1 MFERGL
7 ILLIDINRIK
17 VSDRIRKDFGGIEE
31 LAQDIDQNGLIN
43 PIVVTPDYQLIAG
56 ERRLRAHQYLGRKE
70 VVVRVMEISDFE
82 HQLRLEIS
90 ENEHRKEFTFSERV
104 EWAKRLEEVERI
116 KAKERMAAGKE
127 NFHEQPAGQVRDIVA
142 DHAGFGSGRNYD
154 KAKYIMENATPE
166 IIQQLDAGI
175 ISTHKA
181 YVETKERLEAA
192 LREAE
197 TRANQ
202 AEKEKE
208 ELERRYKDAIPVDQV
223 DEAVA
228 AAVERRDEET
238 EVLLEQKSQEA
249 AKKIKER
256 DQYWKD
262 KLEVD
267 VESERL
273 KVEELKAGYQRTKEE
288 LETMKLQQPDDFDEQ
303 QAAAQMKKL
312 RFEAD
317 SNTIQ
322 ISIHVKQFL
331 QKVGITSFMLGAVS
345 SASTSEKKRLS
356 EGLDMLQSFIDQLR
370 PAINSRKVVNPNDID
385 ES

>member
-1 MFERGL
+1 M
-7 ILLIDINRIK
+7 LIDINKIK

-31 LAQDIDQNGLIN
+31 LAHDIDQNGLIN
-43 PIVVTPDYQLIAG
+43 PILVTTDFQLIAG
-56 ERRLRAHQYLGRKE
+56 ERRLRAHQYLDRKE
-70 VVVRVMEISDFE
+70 VPVRVMQIEDYE

-104 EWAKRLEEVERI
+104 EWAKRLEDVERI
-116 KAKERMAAGKE
+116 KAKERMAGGKE
-127 NFHEQPAGQVRDIVA
+127 NIPEQPAGQTRDIVA
-142 DHAGFGSGRNYD
+142 EQAGFGSGRTYD

-181 YVETKERLEAA
+181 FTETKERLEAA
-192 LREAE
+192 VREAE

-202 AEKEKE
+202 AEQEKE
-208 ELERRYKDAIPVDQV
+208 ELQRRYKDAIPADQV

-238 EVLLEQKSQEA
+238 EVLLEQKALEA
-249 AKKIKER
+249 ARNVKDR

-262 KLEVD
+262 KLQGD
-267 VESERL
+267 VEAERL
-273 KVEELKAGYQRTKEE
+273 KVEELKAGYQRVSEE
-288 LETMKLQQPDDFDEQ
+288 LEIIKLQQPNDFDEQ
-303 QAAAQMKKL
+303 QATAQMKKL

-317 SNTIQ
+317 RNTIQ
-322 ISIHVKQFL
+322 ISIHMKQFL
-331 QKVGITSFMLGAVS
+331 QNVGITSFMLGAVS
-345 SASTSEKKRLS
+345 GASTSEKKRLS
-356 EGLDMLQSFIDQLR
+356 EGLDMLQSFIDQMR
-370 PAINSRKVVNPNDID
+370 PAINSRKVVNPNDNID

>member
-1 MFERGL
+1 ML
-7 ILLIDINRIK
+7 INVNQIK

-31 LAQDIDQNGLIN
+31 LAKDIEQNGLIN
-43 PIVVTPDYQLIAG
+43 PIVVTPDYLLIAG

-116 KAKERMAAGKE
+116 KAKERMAGGKE
-127 NFHEQPAGQVRDIVA
+127 NVPEQPTGQVRDIVA
-142 DHAGFGSGRNYD
+142 EQAGFGSGKTYD
-154 KAKYIMENATPE
+154 KAKFIMENATPE

-181 YVETKERLEAA
+181 FTETKERLEAA
-192 LREAE
+192 VREAE
-197 TRANQ
+197 TRAVQ
-202 AEKEKE
+202 AEQEKE
-208 ELERRYKDAIPVDQV
+208 ELQRRYKDAIPADQV

-238 EVLLEQKSQEA
+238 EILLEQKAQEV

-262 KLEVD
+262 KLQAD

-288 LETMKLQQPDDFDEQ
+288 LETMKLQQPDDFNEQ
-303 QAAAQMKKL
+303 QAVAQMKKL

-322 ISIHVKQFL
+322 ISIHIKQFL

-345 SASTSEKKRLS
+345 GAGTSEKKRLS
-356 EGLDMLQSFIDQLR
+356 EGLEMLQSFIDQLQ
-370 PAINSRKVVNPNDID
+370 PAINSRKVVERNDID

>member
-1 MFERGL
+1 ML
-7 ILLIDINRIK
+7 IK
-17 VSDRIRKDFGGIEE
+17 VNEIKVADRIRKDFGGIEE

-127 NFHEQPAGQVRDIVA
+127 NVPEQPAGQVRDIVA
-142 DHAGFGSGRNYD
+142 GQAGFGSGRTYD
-154 KAKYIMENATPE
+154 KAKYIIENATPE
-166 IIQQLDAGI
+166 IIQQLDEGI

-192 LREAE
+192 VREAE

-202 AEKEKE
+202 AEQEKKE
-208 ELERRYKDAIPVDQV
+208 LQQRYKGAIPADQV

-238 EVLLEQKSQEA
+238 EVLLEQKAQEA

-262 KLEVD
+262 KLQDD
-267 VESERL
+267 VEAERL
-273 KVEELKAGYQRTKEE
+273 KVEELKAGYQRTKED

-345 SASTSEKKRLS
+345 GASASEKKRLS

-370 PAINSRKVVNPNDID
+370 PAINSRKVVDRNDID

>member
-1 MFERGL
+1 M
-7 ILLIDINRIK
+7 LIDTNKIK

-31 LAQDIDQNGLIN
+31 LAKDIEQNGLIN
-43 PIVVTPDYQLIAG
+43 PIVITPDYQLIAG
-56 ERRLRAHQYLGRKE
+56 ERRLRAHKYLGRKE

-116 KAKERMAAGKE
+116 KAKERMAGGKE
-127 NFHEQPAGQVRDIVA
+127 NIPEQPAGQVRDIVA
-142 DHAGFGSGRNYD
+142 DQAGFGSGRTYD
-154 KAKYIMENATPE
+154 KAKYIMEHATPE
-166 IIQQLDAGI
+166 IIQQLDEGI

-192 LREAE
+192 VREAE

-202 AEKEKE
+202 AEQEKE
-208 ELERRYKDAIPVDQV
+208 ELQRRYKDAISADQV
-223 DEAVA
+223 DEAIA

-238 EVLLEQKSQEA
+238 GVLLEQKEQEVTRR
-249 AKKIKER
+249 IKER
-256 DQYWKD
+256 DQYWKE
-262 KLEVD
+262 KLDDD
-267 VESERL
+267 VEAERL
-273 KVEELKAGYQRTKEE
+273 KVEDLKSGYQRAKEE
-288 LETMKLQQPDDFDEQ
+288 LEALKLQQPDDFDEQ
-303 QAAAQMKKL
+303 YATAQLKKL
-312 RFEAD
+312 RFESD
-317 SNTIQ
+317 YNSTQVSYHI
-322 ISIHVKQFL
+322 KQFL

-345 SASTSEKKRLS
+345 SASTSDKKRLS

>member
-1 MFERGL
+1 M
-7 ILLIDINRIK
+7 LIDTNKIK

-31 LAQDIDQNGLIN
+31 LAKDIEQNGLIN

-104 EWAKRLEEVERI
+104 EWAKRLEDVERI
-116 KAKERMAAGKE
+116 KAKERMAGGKE
-127 NFHEQPAGQVRDIVA
+127 IVPEQPTGQVRDIVA
-142 DHAGFGSGRNYD
+142 EQAGFGSGKTYD
-154 KAKYIMENATPE
+154 KAKFIMENATAE
-166 IIQQLDAGI
+166 IIQQLDEGI

-181 YVETKERLEAA
+181 FTETKERLEAA
-192 LREAE
+192 VREAE
-197 TRANQ
+197 TRALQ
-202 AEKEKE
+202 AEQEKE
-208 ELERRYKDAIPVDQV
+208 ELQRRYKDAIPAVQV

-238 EVLLEQKSQEA
+238 EVLLEQKAQEA
-249 AKKIKER
+249 ERKIKER
-256 DQYWKD
+256 DQYWKA
-262 KLEVD
+262 KLQDD
-267 VESERL
+267 VEAERL
-273 KVEELKAGYQRTKEE
+273 KVEELKVGYQRTKEE

-303 QAAAQMKKL
+303 LATTQMKKL

-345 SASTSEKKRLS
+345 GASTSEKKRLS

-370 PAINSRKVVNPNDID
+370 PAINSRKVVNLNDNID

>member
-1 MFERGL
+1 MK
-7 ILLIDINRIK
+7 IKIDQIK

-31 LAQDIDQNGLIN
+31 LANDIEQNGLIN

-104 EWAKRLEEVERI
+104 EWAKRLEEVARI
-116 KAKERMAAGKE
+116 KAKERMAGGKE
-127 NFHEQPAGQVRDIVA
+127 NIPEQPAGQVRDIVA
-142 DHAGFGSGRNYD
+142 DQAGFGSGRTYD
-154 KAKYIMENATPE
+154 KAKFIMENATPE

-202 AEKEKE
+202 AEQEKV
-208 ELERRYKDAIPVDQV
+208 ELQRRYKDTVPADQV

-228 AAVERRDEET
+228 AAVERRDEEA
-238 EVLLEQKSQEA
+238 EVILAQKAQEA
-249 AKKIKER
+249 AKQIKER
-256 DQYWKD
+256 DQYWKE
-262 KLEVD
+262 KLQED
-267 VESERL
+267 VEAERL
-273 KVEELKAGYQRTKEE
+273 KIEELKAGYQRTKEE
-288 LETMKLQQPDDFDEQ
+288 LETMQLQQPDNFDEQ
-303 QAAAQMKKL
+303 HAAAQMKKL

-317 SNTIQ
+317 RNTIQ
-322 ISIHVKQFL
+322 ISIHINQFL

-345 SASTSEKKRLS
+345 GASAGEKKRFS
-356 EGLDMLQSFIDQLR
+356 EGLDMLQSFIDQMR

>member
-1 MFERGL
+1 ML
-7 ILLIDINRIK
+7 IKINEIK
-17 VSDRIRKDFGGIEE
+17 VADRIRKDFGGIEE
-31 LAQDIDQNGLIN
+31 LALDIDQNGLIN

-56 ERRLRAHQYLGRKE
+56 ERRLRAHQFLGRKE
-70 VVVRVMEISDFE
+70 VVVRVMEISDYE

-116 KAKERMAAGKE
+116 KAKERMAGGKE
-127 NFHEQPAGQVRDIVA
+127 NVPEQPAGQVRDIVA
-142 DHAGFGSGRNYD
+142 DQAGFGSGRTYD
-154 KAKYIMENATPE
+154 KAKFIMENATPE

-181 YVETKERLEAA
+181 YVETKDRLEAA
-192 LREAE
+192 LQEAE
-197 TRANQ
+197 ARANQ
-202 AEKEKE
+202 AEQDKE
-208 ELERRYKDAIPVDQV
+208 ELQRRYKDAIPADQV

-238 EVLLEQKSQEA
+238 EVLLEQKAQEA

-262 KLEVD
+262 KLHDD
-267 VESERL
+267 VEAERL
-273 KVEELKAGYQRTKEE
+273 KIEELKAGYQRTKEE

-303 QAAAQMKKL
+303 QATTQMKKL

-345 SASTSEKKRLS
+345 GASTSEKKRLS
-356 EGLDMLQSFIDQLR
+356 EGLDMLQSFIVQLR
-370 PAINSRKVVNPNDID
+370 PAINSRKVVDRHDID
-385 ES
+385 S

>member
-1 MFERGL
+1 ML
-7 ILLIDINRIK
+7 KDINQIK
-17 VSDRIRKDFGGIEE
+17 VNERIRKDFSGIEE
-31 LAQDIDQNGLIN
+31 LAQDIEQNGLIN
-43 PIVVTPDYQLIAG
+43 PILVTPDYQLIAG

-104 EWAKRLEEVERI
+104 EWAKRLEDVQRI
-116 KAKERMAAGKE
+116 KAKERMAGGKE
-127 NFHEQPAGQVRDIVA
+127 NVPEQPAGQVRDIVA
-142 DHAGFGSGRNYD
+142 DQAGFGSGRTYD
-154 KAKYIMENATPE
+154 KAKFIMENATPE

-192 LREAE
+192 LQEAE

-202 AEKEKE
+202 AEQEKE
-208 ELERRYKDAIPVDQV
+208 ELQRRYKDTVPADQV

-228 AAVERRDEET
+228 AAVERRDEEA
-238 EVLLEQKSQEA
+238 EVILAQKAQEA
-249 AKKIKER
+249 AKQIKER
-256 DQYWKD
+256 DQYWKE
-262 KLEVD
+262 KLQED
-267 VESERL
+267 VEAERL

-288 LETMKLQQPDDFDEQ
+288 LETMQLQQPDNFDEQ
-303 QAAAQMKKL
+303 HAAAQMKKL

-317 SNTIQ
+317 RNTIQ
-322 ISIHVKQFL
+322 ISIHINQFL

-345 SASTSEKKRLS
+345 GASAGEKKRFS
-356 EGLDMLQSFIDQLR
+356 EGLDMLQSFIDQMR
-370 PAINSRKVVNPNDID
+370 PAINSRKVVDRHDID
-385 ES
+385 S

>member
-1 MFERGL
+1 V
-7 ILLIDINRIK
+7 LIDINQIK

-31 LAQDIDQNGLIN
+31 LAKDIEQNGLIN

-56 ERRLRAHQYLGRKE
+56 ERRMRAHQYLGRKE

-104 EWAKRLEEVERI
+104 EWAKRLEDVERI
-116 KAKERMAAGKE
+116 KAKERMSAGKE
-127 NFHEQPAGQVRDIVA
+127 NSPEQPSGQVRDIVA
-142 DHAGFGSGRNYD
+142 DQAGFGSGRTYD
-154 KAKYIMENATPE
+154 KAKFIMENATPE

-202 AEKEKE
+202 AEQEKE
-208 ELERRYKDAIPVDQV
+208 ELQRRYKDAIPANQV

-238 EVLLEQKSQEA
+238 EVLLQQKAQEA
-249 AKKIKER
+249 AKKIKEL

-262 KLEVD
+262 KLQDD
-267 VESERL
+267 VEAERL
-273 KVEELKAGYQRTKEE
+273 KVEELKTGYQRTKEE

-345 SASTSEKKRLS
+345 SASSGEKKRLS

-370 PAINSRKVVNPNDID
+370 PAINSRKVVDKHDID
-385 ES
+385 S

>member
-1 MFERGL
+1 M
-7 ILLIDINRIK
+7 LIDINKIK

-43 PIVVTPDYQLIAG
+43 PILVTPDYQLIAG
-56 ERRLRAHQYLGRKE
+56 ERRLRAHQVLGRKE

-104 EWAKRLEEVERI
+104 EWAKRLEDVERI

-127 NFHEQPAGQVRDIVA
+127 NVPEQPAGQVRDIVA
-142 DHAGFGSGRNYD
+142 DQAGFGSGRTYD

-166 IIQQLDAGI
+166 IIQQLDEGI

-192 LREAE
+192 VRVAE

-202 AEKEKE
+202 AEQEKE
-208 ELERRYKDAIPVDQV
+208 ELQRRYKDAIPADQV

-238 EVLLEQKSQEA
+238 EVILAQKAQEA

-262 KLEVD
+262 KLQDD
-267 VESERL
+267 VEAERL

-303 QAAAQMKKL
+303 QATTQMKKL

-345 SASTSEKKRLS
+345 GASTSEKKRLS
-356 EGLDMLQSFIDQLR
+356 EGLDMLQSFIDQMR
-370 PAINSRKVVNPNDID
+370 PALNSRKVVNPNDNID
-385 ES
+385 EF

>member
-1 MFERGL
+1 MK
-7 ILLIDINRIK
+7 IKIDQIK

-31 LAQDIDQNGLIN
+31 LANDIEQNGLIN

-104 EWAKRLEEVERI
+104 EWAKRLEEVARI
-116 KAKERMAAGKE
+116 KAKERMAGGKE
-127 NFHEQPAGQVRDIVA
+127 NIPEQPAGQVRDIVA
-142 DHAGFGSGRNYD
+142 DQAGFGSGRTYD
-154 KAKYIMENATPE
+154 KAKFIMENATPE

-202 AEKEKE
+202 AEQEKE
-208 ELERRYKDAIPVDQV
+208 ELQRRYKDTVPADQV

-228 AAVERRDEET
+228 AAVERRDEEA
-238 EVLLEQKSQEA
+238 EVILAQKAQEA
-249 AKKIKER
+249 AKQIKEL
-256 DQYWKD
+256 DQYWKE
-262 KLEVD
+262 KLQED
-267 VESERL
+267 VEAERL
-273 KVEELKAGYQRTKEE
+273 KIEELKAGYQRTKEE
-288 LETMKLQQPDDFDEQ
+288 LETMQLQQPDNFDEQ
-303 QAAAQMKKL
+303 HAAAQMKKL

-317 SNTIQ
+317 RNTIQ
-322 ISIHVKQFL
+322 ISIHINQFL

-345 SASTSEKKRLS
+345 GASAGEKNGFQKVLTCSNLS
-356 EGLDMLQSFIDQLR
+356 LTRCVRQLIQER
-370 PAINSRKVVNPNDID
+370 W
-385 ES
+385 

>member
-1 MFERGL
+1 MK
-7 ILLIDINRIK
+7 IKIDQIK

-31 LAQDIDQNGLIN
+31 LANDIEQNGLIN

-104 EWAKRLEEVERI
+104 EWAKRLEEVARI
-116 KAKERMAAGKE
+116 KAKERMAGGKE
-127 NFHEQPAGQVRDIVA
+127 NIPEQPAGQVRDIVA
-142 DHAGFGSGRNYD
+142 DQAGFGSGRTYD
-154 KAKYIMENATPE
+154 KAKFIMENATSE

-202 AEKEKE
+202 AEQEKE
-208 ELERRYKDAIPVDQV
+208 ELQRRYKDTVPADQV

-238 EVLLEQKSQEA
+238 EVILAQKAQEA
-249 AKKIKER
+249 AKQIKER
-256 DQYWKD
+256 DQYWKE
-262 KLEVD
+262 KLQED
-267 VESERL
+267 VEAERL
-273 KVEELKAGYQRTKEE
+273 KVEELKVGYQRTKEE
-288 LETMKLQQPDDFDEQ
+288 LETMQLQQPDNFDEQ
-303 QAAAQMKKL
+303 HAAAQMKKL

-317 SNTIQ
+317 RNTIQ
-322 ISIHVKQFL
+322 ISIHINQFL

-345 SASTSEKKRLS
+345 GASAGEKKRFS
-356 EGLDMLQSFIDQLR
+356 EGLDMLQSFIDQMR

>member
-1 MFERGL
+1 ML
-7 ILLIDINRIK
+7 IKINEIK
-17 VSDRIRKDFGGIEE
+17 VADRIRKDFGGIEE
-31 LAQDIDQNGLIN
+31 LALDIDQNGLIN

-116 KAKERMAAGKE
+116 KVKERMAGGKE
-127 NFHEQPAGQVRDIVA
+127 NVPEQPAGQVRDIVA
-142 DHAGFGSGRNYD
+142 DQAGFGSGRTYD

-166 IIQQLDAGI
+166 IIQQLDKGI

-181 YVETKERLEAA
+181 FTETKERLEAA
-192 LREAE
+192 EKRAE
-197 TRANQ
+197 Q
-202 AEKEKE
+202 AEQEKLDIE
-208 ELERRYKDAIPVDQV
+208 KRYKDAIPADQL

-238 EVLLEQKSQEA
+238 GVLLEQKDQETA
-249 AKKIKER
+249 RQLKEL
-256 DQYWKD
+256 DQYWKA
-262 KLEVD
+262 KLQDD
-267 VESERL
+267 VEMERL

-288 LETMKLQQPDDFDEQ
+288 LETMQLQQPDNFDEQ
-303 QAAAQMKKL
+303 HAAAQMKKL

-317 SNTIQ
+317 RNTIQ
-322 ISIHVKQFL
+322 ISIHINQFL

-345 SASTSEKKRLS
+345 GASAVRKNGFQKVLTCSNLS
-356 EGLDMLQSFIDQLR
+356 LTRCVRQLIQER
-370 PAINSRKVVNPNDID
+370 W
-385 ES
+385 

>member
-1 MFERGL
+1 ML
-7 ILLIDINRIK
+7 IKINEIK
-17 VSDRIRKDFGGIEE
+17 VADRIRKDFGGIEE
-31 LAQDIDQNGLIN
+31 LALDIDQNGLIN

-116 KAKERMAAGKE
+116 KAKDRMAGGKE
-127 NFHEQPAGQVRDIVA
+127 NVPEHPAGQVRDIVA
-142 DHAGFGSGRNYD
+142 DQAGFGSGRTYD

-166 IIQQLDAGI
+166 IIQQLDEGI

-192 LREAE
+192 VREAE
-197 TRANQ
+197 KRANQ
-202 AEKEKE
+202 AEHEKE
-208 ELERRYKDAIPVDQV
+208 ELQRRYKDAIPADQV
-223 DEAVA
+223 DEAIA

-238 EVLLEQKSQEA
+238 GVLLEQKEQEVTRR
-249 AKKIKER
+249 IKER
-256 DQYWKD
+256 DQYWKE
-262 KLEVD
+262 KLDDD
-267 VESERL
+267 VEAERL
-273 KVEELKAGYQRTKEE
+273 KVEDLKSGYQRAKEE
-288 LETMKLQQPDDFDEQ
+288 LEALKLQQPDDFDEQ
-303 QAAAQMKKL
+303 YATAQLKKL
-312 RFEAD
+312 RFESD
-317 SNTIQ
+317 YNSTQVSYHI
-322 ISIHVKQFL
+322 KQFL

-345 SASTSEKKRLS
+345 GASTSDKKRVS

-370 PAINSRKVVNPNDID
+370 PAINSRKVVERNDID
-385 ES
+385 

>member
-1 MFERGL
+1 ML
-7 ILLIDINRIK
+7 IKINEIK
-17 VSDRIRKDFGGIEE
+17 VADRIRKDFGGIEE
-31 LAQDIDQNGLIN
+31 LALDIDQNGLIN

-116 KAKERMAAGKE
+116 KVKERMAGGKE
-127 NFHEQPAGQVRDIVA
+127 NVPEQPAGQVRDIVA
-142 DHAGFGSGRNYD
+142 DQAGFGSGRTYD

-166 IIQQLDAGI
+166 IIQQLDKGI

-181 YVETKERLEAA
+181 FTETKERLEAA
-192 LREAE
+192 EKRAE
-197 TRANQ
+197 Q
-202 AEKEKE
+202 AEQEKLDIE
-208 ELERRYKDAIPVDQV
+208 KRYKDAIPADQL

-238 EVLLEQKSQEA
+238 GVLLEQKDQETA
-249 AKKIKER
+249 RQLKEL
-256 DQYWKD
+256 DQYWKA
-262 KLEVD
+262 KLQDD
-267 VESERL
+267 VEMERL

-288 LETMKLQQPDDFDEQ
+288 LETMQLQQPDNFDEQ
-303 QAAAQMKKL
+303 HAAAQMKKL

-317 SNTIQ
+317 RNTIQ
-322 ISIHVKQFL
+322 ISIHINQFL

-345 SASTSEKKRLS
+345 GASAGEKKRFS
-356 EGLDMLQSFIDQLR
+356 EGLDMLQSFIDQMR
-370 PAINSRKVVNPNDID
+370 PAINSRKVVNPNDNID
-385 ES
+385 EY